1 MKEFATCAHAI
12 RGTTGGAQQNKLAAP
27 AASALEVIRRQPKSE
42 VHPMTDRYDTAQAHA
57 LMGREGFS
65 TRIPRPAVQPDAWFQ
80 HSRLVWDV
88 RYAGSYQLPNI
99 VRPAPEASLN
109 GKLYPPQYNA

>member
-42 VHPMTDRYDTAQAHA
+42 VHPMTDRYDTAQPQAHA
-57 LMGREGFS
+57 LMGREGCL
-65 TRIPRPAVQPDAWFQ
+65 PAPAFLCMVIEEVLSWFAEPSGRVQPDHGFNT
-80 HSRLVWDV
+80 HVSSDV
-88 RYAGSYQLPNI
+88 R
-99 VRPAPEASLN
+99 
-109 GKLYPPQYNA
+109 

>member
-1 MKEFATCAHAI
+1 MKEFATCAQTRYL

-65 TRIPRPAVQPDAWFQ
+65 TRIPRPAVQPDHGFNT
-80 HSRLVWDV
+80 HVSSGTS
-88 RYAGSYQLPNI
+88 GSYQLPNI